1 MHIKIGPH
9 NGLGS
14 LGSQLWLVSFE
25 SLLHSQ
31 RLRLSPSLG
40 VVELRKAR
48 TMQEGFREQV
58 GRLVANKRLSNGSV
72 VETQPAADYKL
83 ETHHLSVCGPAAG
96 HWYSEAATADHFF
109 YPVSRSNPQLT
120 ASPPARA
127 GKGQTATDSHSCRK
141 GWPGCL
147 SPNST
152 GSFGSEEDAV
162 TLQLALP
169 RQRLW
174 RLTGLTGLGIMPL
187 SMVTMTW
194 KGLAVDR
201 GLR

>member
-120 ASPPARA
+120 ASPPAGLGR
-127 GKGQTATDSHSCRK
+127 GKPLQTATLVGKGGPGACHRIALVLLGRK
-141 GWPGCL
+141 RM
-147 SPNST
+147 
-152 GSFGSEEDAV
+152 
-162 TLQLALP
+162 Q
-169 RQRLW
+169 
-174 RLTGLTGLGIMPL
+174 
-187 SMVTMTW
+187 
-194 KGLAVDR
+194 
-201 GLR
+201 